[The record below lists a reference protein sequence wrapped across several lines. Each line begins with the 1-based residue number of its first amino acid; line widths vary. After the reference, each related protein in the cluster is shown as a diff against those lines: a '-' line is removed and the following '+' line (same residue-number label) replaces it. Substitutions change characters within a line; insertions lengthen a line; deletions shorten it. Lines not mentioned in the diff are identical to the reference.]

1 MNLRMDPPLLD
12 RFPRARVGWLAA
24 SVAPVPS
31 HPEVERLKAALG
43 DHLASLG
50 LDETTLP
57 RHPDVARWRE
67 TYSRM
72 GVKPSK
78 YRCSLEALARRVL
91 KHQGLWDVSDVVDG
105 YNALSVRH
113 LLPMGAHDVDLLSG
127 DLTLRFGREGE
138 VFQGLG
144 DLNETVDPRQ
154 VVYAD
159 EKRVC
164 CWLWNHRDCRD
175 VAVSFDTRR
184 ALFLV
189 DQAFPPVH
197 SSPEAILGDLESLL
211 LALGHHP
218 EARGVLSA
226 SCPETPLP

>member
-1 MNLRMDPPLLD
+1 MNLRIDAPLLAT
-12 RFPRARVGWLAA
+12 FPEARVGWLVA
-24 SVAPVPS
+24 SVVPVS
-31 HPEVERLKAALG
+31 FHPEVERLKSGLEA
-43 DHLASLG
+43 HLNALG
-50 LDETTLP
+50 LDETNLP

-78 YRCSLEALARRVL
+78 YRSSLEALARRVL

-175 VAVSFDTRR
+175 VVVSFDTRR